1 MLPQT
6 ELTVHNME
14 VKKSEKALLKNKRFL
29 FAEIGLIAALVV
41 VWAAFQITS
50 KPKIESFLGDGSS
63 MTDPE
68 DIVPITLPDSP
79 PPPVEA
85 PKLPVLSTNIDIVD
99 NDIKLEDTFYISP
112 DDDISVV
119 IPGGYIEDI
128 KEETIEEE
136 AIPVVLVEKKPTFQG
151 GDANTFAKWV
161 NRRLVYPEIAKDN
174 GVEGRVMLKFTVNA
188 DGSVSDVTVL
198 RGADPALD
206 KEAVRVVSSSPKWEP
221 GMQRDR
227 RVKVTFTFPVIFK
240 LQ

>member
-1 MLPQT
+1 
-6 ELTVHNME
+6 ME

-41 VWAAFQITS
+41 VWAAFEITS
-50 KPKIESFLGDGSS
+50 KPKNVSFLEDSSS
-63 MTDPE
+63 MSDPE

-99 NDIKLEDTFYISP
+99 NDIKIEDSFFISA
-112 DDDISVV
+112 DDDNSVV
-119 IPGGYIEDI
+119 IPGGYIEEI
-128 KEETIEEE
+128 KEEVIEEE
-136 AIPVVLVEKKPTFQG
+136 EIPAVIVEKKPTFQG
-151 GDANTFAKWV
+151 GDANAFSKWV
-161 NRRLVYPEIAKDN
+161 NKRLIYPEIAKQN
-174 GVEGRVMLKFTVNA
+174 GVEGRVMLKFTVNI
-188 DGSVSDVTVL
+188 DGSVSNVTVL

-206 KEAVRVVSSSPKWEP
+206 KEAVRVISSSPKWEP

-227 RVKVTFTFPVIFK
+227 KVKVTYTFPVIFK